1 MAEPVAIHDAAHR
14 CRCQPSALVASAA
27 GVSSKRG
34 TMMSDENLELRIAAR
49 LGELVNWTRRI
60 FWLLLIVLV
69 IEVILMAF
77 LLLRYLAA

>member
-1 MAEPVAIHDAAHR
+1 MKIPQLRDFL
-14 CRCQPSALVASAA
+14 PALVEAAA

-34 TMMSDENLELRIAAR
+34 TMMSDENLERRIAAR